1 MNRMETI
8 MDKNC
13 ERLSALMDG
22 ELDPKELDALLAAV
36 NKDESLLREWH
47 DWRLAGDV
55 VQGETHCAPGF
66 MGRFSERLAA
76 EPVVVA
82 PKAQLRRPRRLLIPL
97 AMAASVALV
106 GIVVWRIEPVSQELN
121 PAAQYAAETEATL
134 HAYLAAHRE
143 SDGDPFG
150 EGEEANTHFFP
161 VKTY

>member
-82 PKAQLRRPRRLLIPL
+82 RKAQLAFEPRRLLIPL
-97 AMAASVALV
+97 AAA
-106 GIVVWRIEPVSQELN
+106 WRPRSRWSASWSGGSN
-121 PAAQYAAETEATL
+121 PC
-134 HAYLAAHRE
+134 RR
-143 SDGDPFG
+143 S
-150 EGEEANTHFFP
+150 
-161 VKTY
+161 

>member
-1 MNRMETI
+1 

-82 PKAQLRRPRRLLIPL
+82 PRVQLRRPRRLLIPL
-97 AMAASVALV
+97 AMAASVA
-106 GIVVWRIEPVSQELN
+106 S
-121 PAAQYAAETEATL
+121 
-134 HAYLAAHRE
+134 
-143 SDGDPFG
+143 S
-150 EGEEANTHFFP
+150 
-161 VKTY
+161 